1 MSVASTSNMVEI
13 PKGEVCFTLSRE
25 HRPVAT
31 VDPGTRLRIE
41 TELNFGDV
49 LHSVEDKFELSM
61 LRLPYVNGATG
72 PIAVRGATPK
82 HALVCRI
89 EKIELTPPGFTALI
103 PGIGAF
109 PDWIRRKEFG
119 VQSRVVDVRDGHVIW
134 DGGLRIPVR
143 PMVGVL
149 GTAPLID
156 AVSTIDNGPH
166 GGNLDVPEFGAG
178 TTVYLPVNV
187 DGALMFL
194 GDCHAVQGDGEL
206 CGCGAIEI
214 RTFTT
219 VQVDLTPRPARMTW
233 PRFET
238 ADHIGAVACARPLED
253 AFRLSVEEL
262 INWMAEDYGFKEP
275 DALLLLGQV
284 AEARCAQV
292 VNPKYTYVTKIA
304 KRYLPKR
311 AD

>member
-1 MSVASTSNMVEI
+1 MSVASANLIEI
-13 PKGEVCFTLSRE
+13 PKGNVCFTLSRE
-25 HRPVAT
+25 HRPVAK
-31 VDPGTRLRIE
+31 VVPGTRLRIE
-41 TELNFGDV
+41 TELNIGDY
-49 LHSVEDKFELSM
+49 LHKTADKFDASM
-61 LRLPYVNGATG
+61 LRIPFVNGATG
-72 PIAVRGATPK
+72 PVAIEGATPM
-82 HALVCRI
+82 HMLVC
-89 EKIELTPPGFTALI
+89 KIEEIELIPPGFTALV
-103 PGIGAF
+103 PGVGAF

-119 VQSRVVDVRDGHVIW
+119 VHSRVVDIKDGHVIW
-134 DGGLRIPVR
+134 DDRIRIPIR

-166 GGNLDVPEFGAG
+166 GGNLDVPEFGPG
-178 TTVYLPVNV
+178 TTVYLPINV

-219 VQVDLTPRPARMTW
+219 VQVDLEPRPEGMAW

-238 ADHIGAVACARPLED
+238 NDHIGTVACARPLED

-262 INWMAEDYGFKEP
+262 IRWMSESYGFQEAA
-275 DALLLLGQV
+275 ALLLLGQV

-304 KRYLPKR
+304 KKYLPKR
-311 AD
+311 A